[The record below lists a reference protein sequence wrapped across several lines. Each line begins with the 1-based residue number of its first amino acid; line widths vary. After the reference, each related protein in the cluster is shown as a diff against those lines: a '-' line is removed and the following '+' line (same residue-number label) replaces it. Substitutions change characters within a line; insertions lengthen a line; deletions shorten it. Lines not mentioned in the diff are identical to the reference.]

1 MPPKKSYESYDS
13 ESDDPQS
20 HKKGAGKRQKLD
32 KNSDEYKQRRERN
45 NMAVRK
51 SREAS
56 RKKAKETMDKV
67 SKLRDEN
74 RALEQKVT
82 ILNKELLVL
91 KDLFMTHASATATAQ
106 AAVTQPASGETFQ
119 DFTLSDQT
127 DSQSGV
133 KLEQNHILY
142 TSVEQRASQSG
153 VKLEDHLLY
162 VKGDS

>member
-13 ESDDPQS
+13 ESDDSQGQKRGS
-20 HKKGAGKRQKLD
+20 GKRQKLD
-32 KNSDEYKQRRERN
+32 KNSDEYRQRRERN
-45 NMAVRK
+45 NLAVRK

-82 ILNKELLVL
+82 ILNKELMVL

-106 AAVTQPASGETFQ
+106 AASPVPASTEASLSTNLL
-119 DFTLSDQT
+119 DFTEQKD
-127 DSQSGV
+127 GKEEV
-133 KLEQNHILY
+133 RLERNSLF
-142 TSVEQRASQSG
+142 
-153 VKLEDHLLY
+153 HL
-162 VKGDS
+162 KGDS